1 VSSGRPS
8 YHKLGIKETPV
19 GEKESPLSGNPSR
32 IRDTI
37 IRLGS
42 NSEGVSVRTEI
53 RLGRL
58 QLRVNWLI
66 ALCVLLTV
74 SLLINLGFWQ
84 LGRAEEKRALQREMQ
99 ARQLEPAIPLQ
110 QITTRTAPIPAE
122 EGTLLENQNVSVT
135 GRYWNEASFL
145 VAFQFFQGAPGF
157 ELITPFEV
165 SDSDELV
172 LVSRGWIAPG
182 PGTDGMPYIVPV
194 EGEQQVTGQ
203 LHVPAVVPGRTQVE
217 GEAWPLRFRRL
228 DISRVTEVLERPV
241 LPWVLRLSVGS
252 EGLLARH
259 WPAATISIR
268 SNIQY
273 ALQWF
278 GMALLVL
285 VITALMSTNLLAL
298 CTGKRGPHAEGAR

>member
-1 VSSGRPS
+1 MTIGIGRSG
-8 YHKLGIKETPV
+8 
-19 GEKESPLSGNPSR
+19 
-32 IRDTI
+32 
-37 IRLGS
+37 
-42 NSEGVSVRTEI
+42 EGVCVRTEI
-53 RLGRL
+53 GLGRL
-58 QLRVNWLI
+58 HLRVNWLI

-84 LGRAEEKRALQREMQ
+84 LGRAADKRELQREMQ
-99 ARQLEPAIPLQ
+99 ARQLEAAIPLQ
-110 QITTRTAPIPAE
+110 QIATRTAPITIEDAAA
-122 EGTLLENQNVSVT
+122 LENQNVSVT

-165 SDSDELV
+165 TPSGELV

-182 PGTDGMPYIVPV
+182 PGADGMPYIVPV
-194 EGEQQVTGQ
+194 EGEQQLTGQ
-203 LHVPAVVPGRTQVE
+203 LHIPDVQPGRTQVE
-217 GEAWPLRFRRL
+217 GDAWPLRFRRL
-228 DISRVTEVLERPV
+228 DIPRAVEVLERPL
-241 LPWVLRLSVGS
+241 LPWVVRLSAGS

-259 WPAATISIR
+259 WPAVTLSIR

-285 VITALMSTNLLAL
+285 VITVLMSTNLLAL
-298 CTGKRGPHAEGAR
+298 WTGKRGTHSEEAKS